1 MSTGVT
7 LPVLGRSAF
16 TGPDAPRDDDLAR
29 CVHCGLCLM
38 NCPTFV
44 VTGLEPESPRGR
56 IYLIRAVHEGR
67 IALTD
72 TALRHLDLC
81 LQCRNCESVCPSGVP
96 YGRIMEAARAEI
108 VRQGL
113 GPPLPRLLRRV
124 VLIGLL
130 PHRRRIEAVAKLLRL
145 YQTSGIQGAVR
156 RGSLRWLL
164 PRPLQELDALA
175 PSLSPRFFR
184 PAAEPIRPAGPP
196 RARVAFFFGCIMP
209 FTHAATQAATVRV
222 LNRLG
227 VEVLTPPAQT
237 CCGALLVHA
246 GEREAARALARR
258 NVDLFLSLDVD
269 AVVVNAAGCGSVLKE
284 YGELLERD
292 PSYAEKAARFAALV
306 KDATEYVA
314 ALPFAEGLGPVAARV
329 TYQDSC
335 HLAHAQRITAAPRR
349 LIQSVPGVQLVEMA
363 HPDRCCGS
371 AGIYNVVQRAMSLRL
386 LDDKIEEVAATDADL
401 VLTANPGCMIQLE
414 AGLRRRGLHAR
425 VLHVMDLL
433 DLSYRCGREQEAS
446 AAVAEVRA

>member
-1 MSTGVT
+1 MSAGLP
-7 LPVLGRSAF
+7 LPVLSRSAF
-16 TGPDAPRDDDLAR
+16 PGPDAPRDDDLAR

-44 VTGLEPESPRGR
+44 MTSLEPESPRGR
-56 IYLIRAVHEGR
+56 IYLIRAAHEGR

-81 LQCRNCESVCPSGVP
+81 LQCRNCEAVCPSGVP
-96 YGRIMEAARAEI
+96 YGRILEAARAEI

-113 GPPLPRLLRRV
+113 GPTLPRLLRRV
-124 VLIGLL
+124 ALTGLL
-130 PHRRRIEAVAKLLRL
+130 PHRRRVAGVARLLRL
-145 YQTSGIQGAVR
+145 YQASGLQRAVR
-156 RGSLRWLL
+156 HGPLRRLL
-164 PRPLQELDALA
+164 PRPLRELEALA
-175 PSLSPRFFR
+175 PSVSPHVFR
-184 PAAEPIRPAGPP
+184 PAPEPIRPAGSP

-209 FTHAATQAATVRV
+209 FTHAGTQAATVRV
-222 LNRLG
+222 LNHLG
-227 VEVLTPPAQT
+227 VEVLTPPRQT

-246 GEREAARALARR
+246 GEREAARTLARQ
-258 NVDLFLSLDVD
+258 NVDLFLSLDADV
-269 AVVVNAAGCGSVLKE
+269 VVVNAAGCGSVLKE

-292 PSYAEKAARFAALV
+292 PAYAEKAARFAALV

-314 ALPFAEGLGPVAARV
+314 TLPFTEGLGPIAARV

-349 LIQSVPGVQLVEMA
+349 LIQSIPGVRLVEMA

-371 AGIYNVVQRAMSLRL
+371 AGIYNVVQREMSLRL
-386 LDDKIEEVAATDADL
+386 LDDKMAEVAATGADL
-401 VLTANPGCMIQLE
+401 VVTANPGCMIQLE
-414 AGLRRRGLHAR
+414 AGLRRHNLRAR

-433 DLSYRCGREQEAS
+433 DLSYRCGRGQHAET
-446 AAVAEVRA
+446 AVAEVRG

>member
-1 MSTGVT
+1 MSAGVA
-7 LPVLGRSAF
+7 LPVVGRSAF

-44 VTGLEPESPRGR
+44 ATGLEPESPRGR
-56 IYLIRAVHEGR
+56 IYLIRAAHEGR
-67 IALTD
+67 VPLTE

-81 LQCRNCESVCPSGVP
+81 LQCRNCEAVCPSGVP

-113 GPPLPRLLRRV
+113 GPALPRLLRRT
-124 VLIGLL
+124 VLAGLL
-130 PHRRRIEAVAKLLRL
+130 PYRRRVEAVARLLRL
-145 YQTSGIQGAVR
+145 YQASGLQRTVR
-156 RGSLRWLL
+156 HGWLGRLL
-164 PRPLQELDALA
+164 PHPLRELEALA
-175 PSLSPRFFR
+175 PSPSPRFFR
-184 PAAEPIRPAGPP
+184 PTAEPIRPSGPP
-196 RARVAFFFGCIMP
+196 RARVAFFFGCVMP
-209 FTHAATQAATVRV
+209 YTHAHTQMATVRV

-284 YGELLERD
+284 YGELLEHD
-292 PSYAEKAARFAALV
+292 PAYAERAARFAARV

-314 ALPFAEGLGPVAARV
+314 TLPFPEGLGSVAARV

-349 LIQSVPGVQLVEMA
+349 LIRAVPGVQFVEME

-371 AGIYNVVQRAMSLRL
+371 AGIYNIVQREMSLRL
-386 LDDKIEEVAATDADL
+386 LDGKVEEIAATGADI
-401 VLTANPGCMIQLE
+401 VVTANPGCMIQLE
-414 AGLRRRGLHAR
+414 AGLRRWGLRAR
-425 VLHVMDLL
+425 VMHVMDLL
-433 DLSYRCGREQEAS
+433 DLSYRCGRDAEAGS
-446 AAVAEVRA
+446 